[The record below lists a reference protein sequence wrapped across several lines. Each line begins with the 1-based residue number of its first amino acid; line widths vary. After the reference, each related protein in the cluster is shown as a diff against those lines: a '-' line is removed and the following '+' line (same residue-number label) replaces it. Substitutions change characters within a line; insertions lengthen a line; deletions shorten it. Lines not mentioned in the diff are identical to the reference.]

1 MKLKVS
7 FHEDS
12 PMKVEFGARGGDFA
26 AQFDPINLVTIG
38 GTYDKLI
45 NRPSINE
52 HLLVG
57 GENSLLDLGIGCANG
72 EDITR
77 LFL

>member
-7 FHEDS
+7 FQEDN

-26 AQFDPINLVTIG
+26 AQFDPINFVTVRRN
-38 GTYDKLI
+38 YDELL

-57 GENSLLDLGIGCANG
+57 GENSLYDLGIGRADG
-72 EDITR
+72 GDITR
-77 LFL
+77 LFS